1 MTDNPIVS
9 IRHVS
14 KYFGKFAALEDVSLD
29 IHAGEIFALLGP
41 SGCGKSTLL
50 RILSGF
56 ETPSEG
62 ELLLDNKDLVP
73 LKPNKRPINMVFQS
87 YAVFPHMTVEDNVAY
102 GLKMEG
108 VSKSEIT
115 SRVNE
120 ALEQVHLTGL
130 GQRKPNQLSGGQR
143 QRVALARV
151 LVKKP
156 RLLLLDEPL
165 SALDAKL
172 RDAMRL
178 ELVKLQESVGITF
191 VIVTHDQSEAMAI
204 ADRIAVLNDGKL
216 RQLATPAE
224 LYQRPVD
231 AFVADFVGKIHCFDV
246 ASASI
251 ENELIQVTSSTLPP
265 LSLPPSVM
273 SSALHSLPVASS
285 GGVQQTQQSLGR
297 QPRSQTD
304 AIGRLDSASGKLV
317 LAIRP
322 EHISASLSE
331 PASADVSLLGSI
343 GDIAFQ
349 GQHSILEIV
358 IDGKPSL
365 TAIVENAEAQALH
378 NAGFGSPVW
387 AYWTA
392 SDMLLLPE
400 NASNGSN

>member
-9 IRHVS
+9 IRNIS
-14 KYFGKFAALEDVSLD
+14 KYFGKVAALESVSLD
-29 IHAGEIFALLGP
+29 INAGEIFALLGP

-62 ELLLDNKDLVP
+62 ELLLDNKDLVG

-87 YAVFPHMTVEDNVAY
+87 YAVFPHMSVEENVAY

-108 VSKSEIT
+108 VAKPEIKQ
-115 SRVNE
+115 RVTE
-120 ALEQVHLTGL
+120 ALEQVHLGEF
-130 GQRKPNQLSGGQR
+130 GQRRPHQLSGGQR

-204 ADRIAVLNDGKL
+204 ADRIAVLNEGRL
-216 RQLATPAE
+216 RQVATPAD
-224 LYQRPVD
+224 LYQHPVD
-231 AFVADFVGKIHCFDV
+231 AFVADFVGTIHCFDV
-246 ASASI
+246 SSI
-251 ENELIQVTSSTLPP
+251 NFFDELVRIDARGLDQLELP
-265 LSLPPSVM
+265 LSSM
-273 SSALHSLPVASS
+273 SNQTLNTHTMRDEANSS
-285 GGVQQTQQSLGR
+285 NFV
-297 QPRSQTD
+297 
-304 AIGRLDSASGKLV
+304 V
-317 LAIRP
+317 AIRP
-322 EHISASLSE
+322 EHIQVSLSQ
-331 PASADVSLLGSI
+331 PAQADATLLGRL

-349 GQHSILEIV
+349 GQHSIVEIM
-358 IDGKPSL
+358 IDGRDSL
-365 TAIVENAEAQALH
+365 TAIVQNSDAQVLH
-378 NAGFGSPVW
+378 NAGHGAPVW
-387 AYWTA
+387 AHWNA
-392 SDMLLLPE
+392 ANMLLLPKD
-400 NASNGSN
+400 ASNGSNR